1 MLQTPVAKLV
11 LSLAAPTVAS
21 QLISIIYNTADT
33 YFVSQISTSA
43 SAAVGVVFSLQ
54 SIIQAYGFGV
64 AMGAGSLISLRL
76 GEKKDRD
83 ANMYA
88 TSGFL
93 AEFVGGLLMLVFGL
107 LYLEPLI
114 RALGA
119 TETMLPHACAYGR
132 IILMGAPI
140 MCGSCIL
147 NCILRAEGAA
157 VASMIGLCSG
167 GILNIA
173 LDPLLIFT
181 FGMGT
186 AGAAVATVISQCVSF
201 LVLAVA
207 FLRGRS
213 IVHLRPKYIS
223 RSPRDYMQIL
233 AVGFPTIARQG
244 MASLASALM
253 NIQGAVYGDAA
264 VAALTI
270 SNKIYLLVRNVMIGI
285 GQGFQPVAGYNFG
298 AGSKPRTRQAFWFST
313 LFGTVVCVAGA
324 ALIALFPEQIMH
336 FFRDDPEVT
345 RIGRQALLYA
355 CAVMPVMAYSTYVN
369 QLYQCLGFHQA
380 ATLLASCRNGLLY
393 VPLIL
398 LLPGLLGL
406 SGVAMSQ
413 PAADLLTFLVS
424 IPFQIW
430 FFRHKLRG

>member
-114 RALGA
+114 RVLGA

-140 MCGSCIL
+140 MCGSFIL

-223 RSPRDYMQIL
+223 RSPRDYVQIL

-270 SNKIYLLVRNVMIGI
+270 SNKIYLLVRNVIIGI
-285 GQGFQPVAGYNFG
+285 GQGFQPVAGYNYG
-298 AGSKPRTRQAFWFST
+298 AGDRKRTRQAFIFAT
-313 LFGTVVCVAGA
+313 KLGTVICILA
-324 ALIALFPEQIMH
+324 AAIIAAFAEPIIGW
-336 FFRDDPEVT
+336 FRADDRRSLPSGVL
-345 RIGRQALLYA
+345 ALLYVVRGH
-355 CAVMPVMAYSTYVN
+355 AVYGVLHVRQPALSV
-369 QLYQCLGFHQA
+369 
-380 ATLLASCRNGLLY
+380 
-393 VPLIL
+393 
-398 LLPGLLGL
+398 PGLQGPGDGACL
-406 SGVAMSQ
+406 SASGHLLSAAHFH
-413 PAADLLTFLVS
+413 PAAFSRLAGRADDAAWLGPSDVFHLHPLPDCVLPQAS
-424 IPFQIW
+424 A
-430 FFRHKLRG
+430 